1 MPSKK
6 QPESVG
12 SSETL
17 TIPEL
22 EQSKTAVLNTLAS
35 QHSRRSY
42 EYAMER
48 FIAWYCS
55 EPRLTFNRSV
65 VVKYRSFLERL
76 SLSAATINLHLSA
89 IRRLADES
97 AESGWLSPEHAIG
110 IRRVKG
116 VKRLG
121 RKMGNWLTQNQAQ
134 ELVNAAPKDS
144 LRGWRDAA
152 MLGLLL
158 GCGLRRS
165 EVVGLNLDQLQSRE
179 GRWVIVNLVGKGKRL
194 RTVPV
199 PSWSK
204 ELLNAWL
211 RHSGVSEGKV
221 FRRVLKGGNATR
233 SWRDS
238 QRSLVRGEAVCPEGR
253 HKQSG
258 TSRSSP
264 HLRAPVPWLWRRTG
278 TDSVSPRS
286 RFCADHRAVHRKQTE
301 ASRCGERSTWTFSRM
316 RHRLKGFRRWPFRDV
331 GDSVLYHAQIWMSGK
346 RYPVIENALSS
357 SATEPY
363 ATIWKRAKA
372 CWQ

>member
-1 MPSKK
+1 MVPQK

-12 SSETL
+12 RSATL

-22 EQSKTAVLNTLAS
+22 EQSKAAVLNTLAS

-42 EYAMER
+42 EYAIER

-121 RKMGNWLTQNQAQ
+121 RKMGNWLTRNQAQ
-134 ELVNAAPKDS
+134 ELVNAASKNN
-144 LRGWRDAA
+144 LRGWRDGA

-165 EVVGLNLDQLQSRE
+165 EVVGLNLGQLQSRE
-179 GRWVIVNLVGKGKRL
+179 GRCVIVNLVGKGKRL
-194 RTVPV
+194 RTIPV

-204 ELLNAWL
+204 ELLDVSNMPVMVTGGFRTRAAML
-211 RHSGVSEGKV
+211 R
-221 FRRVLKGGNATR
+221 
-233 SWRDS
+233 
-238 QRSLVRGEAVCPEGR
+238 
-253 HKQSG
+253 
-258 TSRSSP
+258 
-264 HLRAPVPWLWRRTG
+264 PW
-278 TDSVSPRS
+278 RS
-286 RFCADHRAVHRKQTE
+286 RKQMSW
-301 ASRCGERSTWTFSRM
+301 AWDGPS
-316 RHRLKGFRRWPFRDV
+316 LPIPRRPD
-331 GDSVLYHAQIWMSGK
+331 
-346 RYPVIENALSS
+346 
-357 SATEPY
+357 
-363 ATIWKRAKA
+363 A
-372 CWQ
+372 C